1 MSAVTST
8 QEQEVPPA
16 ARSRS
21 SWAVA
26 AVLVGVG
33 AALVGLLPWLL
44 TGIRLPLQNLWAS
57 PTLPEDMPVA
67 LLPFNQYM
75 VLSLFG
81 MLVVP
86 GVIAG
91 LATRRWPGPNSRR
104 TTTLATAGLA
114 AVQVAA
120 TIQTLLTVV
129 PGLRAGT
136 ASQIYVAAITAAVV
150 VSLGICVAVCGM
162 LARGS
167 VPTVVLAACVGSI
180 AAGHW
185 LTAFFAV
192 GNTPTSLALIIHYGG
207 QYAPAVLTGLALAWC
222 GWKPPRRLLVW
233 IAALLLLWVGTAVLD
248 TILAVVSYRTSL
260 GDVQAMTDIAQRY
273 LILGLTTAWVDAAV
287 AAAIGMAGVAARLT
301 RARLRRNPR

>member
-1 MSAVTST
+1 MTST
-8 QEQEVPPA
+8 QEQEAPPA
-16 ARSRS
+16 SRSRS

-44 TGIRLPLQNLWAS
+44 TGMRLPLQNLWAS

-91 LATRRWPGPNSRR
+91 LATRRWPGPYPRR
-104 TTTLATAGLA
+104 TTALATAGLA

-167 VPTVVLAACVGSI
+167 VATVVLAACVGSI

-207 QYAPAVLTGLALAWC
+207 QYAPAVLTGLALAWS

-248 TILAVVSYRTSL
+248 TILAVVSYRSSL
-260 GDVQAMTDIAQRY
+260 GDLQAMTDIAQRY
-273 LILGLTTAWVDAAV
+273 LTLGLTTAWVDAAV
-287 AAAIGMAGVAARLT
+287 AAAIGVAGVATRLT
-301 RARLRRNPR
+301 GARLRRNPR

>member
-1 MSAVTST
+1 MTST
-8 QEQEVPPA
+8 QEQEAPPA
-16 ARSRS
+16 SRSRS

-26 AVLVGVG
+26 AVLVGAG

-44 TGIRLPLQNLWAS
+44 TGMRLPLQNLWAS

-75 VLSLFG
+75 VLSLIG

-91 LATRRWPGPNSRR
+91 LAARWWPWPNPRR
-104 TTTLATAGLA
+104 TATLATAGLA
-114 AVQVAA
+114 AVQVVA
-120 TIQTLLTVV
+120 TVQTLLTVV

-150 VSLGICVAVCGM
+150 VSLGVCVAVCGM

-180 AAGHW
+180 AVGHW

-192 GNTPTSLALIIHYGG
+192 GNTPTFLALLIHHGG

-222 GWKPPRRLLVW
+222 GWKPARRLLVW

-248 TILAVVSYRTSL
+248 TILAVVSYRADL
-260 GDVQAMTDIAQRY
+260 GNIQAMTDIARFS
-273 LILGLTTAWVDAAV
+273 LTLGLTTAWVDAAV
-287 AAAIGMAGVAARLT
+287 AAAIGMAGVATRLT
-301 RARLRRNPR
+301 GARLRRNS